1 MGRDGKGYRGVGKG
15 GEGCYKVA
23 QCHDGE
29 IEIVSRVS
37 QCRPFLDS
45 PPQLVQC
52 DSGVSSLS

>member
-1 MGRDGKGYRGVGKG
+1 MGRDRKEWEGMEKGGEGWGGMRKDTQVGKG

-37 QCRPFLDS
+37 Q
-45 PPQLVQC
+45 
-52 DSGVSSLS
+52 